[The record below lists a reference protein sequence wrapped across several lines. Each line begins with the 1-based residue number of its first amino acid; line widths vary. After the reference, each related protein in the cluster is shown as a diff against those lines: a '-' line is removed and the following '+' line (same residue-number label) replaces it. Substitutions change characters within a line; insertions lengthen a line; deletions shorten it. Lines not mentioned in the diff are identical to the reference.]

1 MPFATCKFC
10 EIESVDSWYSSY
22 CVRCHKIKRII
33 ALFGIEKVS
42 EVLNTVLLVD
52 ADSQKTKVKSLLKEE
67 LSERVSQFIRKKE
80 KKIEKLETI
89 DETKEENDENNKLTK
104 M

>member
-22 CVRCHKIKRII
+22 CVRCHK
-33 ALFGIEKVS
+33 
-42 EVLNTVLLVD
+42 
-52 ADSQKTKVKSLLKEE
+52 TKVKSLLKEE
-67 LSERVSQFIRKKE
+67 LSERVSQFIQKKE
-80 KKIEKLETI
+80 KKLEKLETI
-89 DETKEENDENNKLTK
+89 DETKEENDKNNKLTK